1 MSTFSRDP
9 ELRNIVESLLSNAG
23 GSGDGFQQKVLSA
36 LDSFL
41 EPGEMLLAYAY
52 CPPLEK
58 NQTDVFAYVPG
69 GPRNQTDAFDYP
81 RAENLVQTDVFAYD
95 TEQSRLQPD
104 VMGYRAGG
112 RIEDNDA
119 FAYSRPRPS
128 PDNDAFMS
136 PAKFHPTLHFL
147 LLTDRRLVDGVMDQ
161 GVLALGQALTPVR
174 TNAWVQTSWA
184 PAD

>member
-1 MSTFSRDP
+1 VSTFSRDP
-9 ELRNIVESLLSNAG
+9 ELKHMVESLISNAG

-52 CPPLEK
+52 CPPLES

-81 RAENLVQTDVFAYD
+81 RAANLAQTDVFAYD
-95 TEQSRLQPD
+95 TERGRQQPD
-104 VMGYRAGG
+104 VMGYPARG
-112 RIEDNDA
+112 RSEDNDA
-119 FAYSRPRPS
+119 FAYPRPRPS
-128 PDNDAFMS
+128 PDNDAFMA
-136 PAKFHPTLHFL
+136 PARFNPTLHFL
-147 LLTDRRLVDGVMDQ
+147 LLTDRRLVDGLMDQ
-161 GVLALGQALTPVR
+161 GVLALSQALTPVR

>member
-9 ELRNIVESLLSNAG
+9 ELRHMVESLLSNAE

-41 EPGEMLLAYAY
+41 ESGEMLLAYAY
-52 CPPLEK
+52 CPPLAS
-58 NQTDVFAYVPG
+58 NQTDVFAYVPW

-81 RAENLVQTDVFAYD
+81 RADNLAQTDVFAYD
-95 TEQSRLQPD
+95 TERGRRLPD
-104 VMGYRAGG
+104 VMGYSARG

-119 FAYSRPRPS
+119 FAYPRPRPT
-128 PDNDAFMS
+128 PNNDAFMA
-136 PAKFHPTLHFL
+136 PGRFHPTLHFL
-147 LLTDRRLVDGVMDQ
+147 LLTDRRLVDGLIEQ
-161 GVLALGQALTPVR
+161 GVLALSQARTPVR